1 MANNIRLAQGAAR
14 TAVRTAVYVL
24 ILVWS
29 LVPVLFIVL
38 SSFKRQADI
47 FTFPPVLAFQPTL
60 DNYATLWR
68 QYDGFFPTLQ
78 NSLLVAIGATALAC
92 AASFLAGF
100 VYSRYSTPALR
111 ASAVYMIAI
120 RLLPPIVVTLP
131 LFPAIDYL
139 GLSDSRTTLI
149 VLYATFWVSLC
160 TMIMKTF
167 IDEIPRELDEAAMM
181 DGATQAQTLLRVIL
195 PLCLQG
201 MAAGAIFVFIF
212 SWNEFLFALIFT
224 TQHAKTAPLLI
235 SEMMGAID
243 GTEWGVLFA
252 GVTIQLLPVALLVTF
267 AQKHIIAGL
276 TTGAVKG

>member
-1 MANNIRLAQGAAR
+1 MPYALGRLAAYG
-14 TAVRTAVYVL
+14 L

-29 LVPVLFIVL
+29 LIPVLFIVI

-47 FTFPPVLAFQPTL
+47 FTFPPVLAFTPTL

-68 QYDGFFPTLQ
+68 QYEGFFGTLK
-78 NSLLVAIGATALAC
+78 NSLLVALGATVLAG
-92 AASFLAGF
+92 AVSFLAGF

-131 LFPAIDYL
+131 LFPAVDYL
-139 GLSDSRTTLI
+139 GLSDTRTTLI
-149 VLYATFWVSLC
+149 ILYATFWVSLY

-167 IDEIPRELDEAAMM
+167 IDEVPRELDEAAMM
-181 DGATQAQTLLRVIL
+181 DGAGQWQMLVRVIL

-224 TQHAKTAPLLI
+224 TQQAKTTPLLI

-252 GVTIQLLPVALLVTF
+252 GVTIQLLPVVALVTL

-276 TTGAVKG
+276 TAGAVKG